1 MTDNHP
7 VQMHLR
13 RSRGPLIFWKIN
25 VSGNAASLASQL
37 IAEPRTKTAAA
48 VRNDAPLLD

>member
-1 MTDNHP
+1 MNEPAALPWFVD
-7 VQMHLR
+7 L
-13 RSRGPLIFWKIN
+13 WKIN